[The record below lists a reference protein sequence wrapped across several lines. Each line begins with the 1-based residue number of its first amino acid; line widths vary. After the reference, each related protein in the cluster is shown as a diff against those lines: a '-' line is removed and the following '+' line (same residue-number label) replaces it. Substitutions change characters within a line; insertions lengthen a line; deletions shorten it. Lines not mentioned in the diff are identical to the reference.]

1 MHSHTHVCL
10 YQATGNHIC
19 VLVYCSILCRVVAK
33 LQVVN
38 LAVLTKMQ
46 FFVLFDFGLF
56 SIHGLPWMLNVHIL
70 SESKDIELCKGF
82 EQQES

>member
-10 YQATGNHIC
+10 YQATGNNIC

-70 SESKDIELCKGF
+70 SESKDRVMQRF
-82 EQQES
+82 

>member
-1 MHSHTHVCL
+1 
-10 YQATGNHIC
+10 
-19 VLVYCSILCRVVAK
+19 
-33 LQVVN
+33 
-38 LAVLTKMQ
+38 MQ